1 MLKTYT
7 SERTLLYKNMKLS
20 FNLKLS
26 QSLRL
31 TPLLQQS
38 IKLLQASQ
46 SELNQLI
53 ENYISDNIFLDI
65 EESPAK
71 IPISQTN
78 FNSLKEA
85 SFNYDYSYEL
95 FNTEIKNQTLK
106 EYLIEN
112 LSIFSFSDRDQIIF
126 LILIDSIND
135 DGYLIDS
142 LDNII
147 DAIPFE
153 PKVEIKELENI
164 LTHIQ
169 NSSSPGIGARN
180 LSECLSLQLKIIKG
194 DDKIINF
201 AMKISDEF
209 LNLLGNKN
217 YTALKNNLNCNDH
230 ELEDAIKL
238 IKSLDPK
245 PGMIFQKIQPQDFI
259 KSDTKVEKSNNCWE
273 VSLNEDNF
281 LKLKINE
288 DYQNIINKESN
299 KFDKEA
305 KNKHQEAK
313 WLIKSLRERSITII
327 RVSRAI
333 MNCQN
338 EFLEKGK
345 LFLRPLIIK
354 NIAEQLDLHEST
366 ISRVTTNKF
375 ISTPHGIFELNY
387 FFGSSIKNNNGN
399 DLSSKAILFKIKE
412 LIKDEDSDH
421 PYSDEKLSLLFKDE
435 GIKIARRTIAKYRI
449 VLKIL
454 PSNQR
459 KVI

>member
-1 MLKTYT
+1 
-7 SERTLLYKNMKLS
+7 MKLS

-53 ENYISDNIFLDI
+53 EDYLNDNIFLEL
-65 EESPAK
+65 EERAETNSVG
-71 IPISQTN
+71 QTN
-78 FNSLKEA
+78 FNSSKET
-85 SFNYDYSYEL
+85 SFKNDYSYEL
-95 FNTEIKNQTLK
+95 FDTEIKNQTLK

-135 DGYLIDS
+135 DGYLIEP
-142 LDNII
+142 LEKII
-147 DAIPFE
+147 ETIPFE
-153 PKVEIKELENI
+153 PKAELKELENI
-164 LTHIQ
+164 LTLIQ

-180 LSECLSLQLKIIKG
+180 LSECLSLQLKIVNGNKKLINIAIK
-194 DDKIINF
+194 ITN
-201 AMKISDEF
+201 EF

-217 YTALKNNLNCNDH
+217 YGVLKNNLNCNDK
-230 ELEDAIKL
+230 ELNEAIKL
-238 IKSLDPK
+238 IKSLNPK
-245 PGMIFQKIQPQDFI
+245 PGLVFQRIQPQDFI
-259 KSDTKVEKSNNCWE
+259 KADTKVEKSDNNWE
-273 VSLNEDNF
+273 VSLIEDNF

-288 DYQNIINKESN
+288 DYQDIMKKESD
-299 KFDKEA
+299 KFNKEA
-305 KNKHQEAK
+305 KDKHQEAK

-333 MNCQN
+333 MKEQS
-338 EFLEKGK
+338 EFLEKGN
-345 LFLRPLIIK
+345 LFLKPLILK
-354 NIAEQLDLHEST
+354 NIAEELDLHEST

-375 ISTPHGIFELNY
+375 ISTPHGIFELKY
-387 FFGSSIKNNNGN
+387 FFGSTIKNDYGN

-412 LIKDEDSDH
+412 LIKNENPAS
-421 PYSDEKLSLLFKDE
+421 PYSDEQLSILLKDE
-435 GIKIARRTIAKYRI
+435 GIQIARRTIAKYRI
-449 VLKIL
+449 ALKIL

-459 KVI
+459 KNN

>member
-1 MLKTYT
+1 
-7 SERTLLYKNMKLS
+7 MKLS

-53 ENYISDNIFLDI
+53 EDYLNDNIFLEL
-65 EESPAK
+65 EERAETNSVG
-71 IPISQTN
+71 QTN
-78 FNSLKEA
+78 FNSSKET
-85 SFNYDYSYEL
+85 SFKNDYSYEL
-95 FNTEIKNQTLK
+95 FDTEIKNQTLK

-135 DGYLIDS
+135 DGYLIEP
-142 LDNII
+142 LEKII
-147 DAIPFE
+147 ETIPFE
-153 PKVEIKELENI
+153 PKAELKELENI
-164 LTHIQ
+164 LTLIQ

-180 LSECLSLQLKIIKG
+180 LSECLSLQLKIVNGNKKLINIAIK
-194 DDKIINF
+194 ITN
-201 AMKISDEF
+201 EF

-217 YTALKNNLNCNDH
+217 YGVLKNNLNCNDK
-230 ELEDAIKL
+230 ELNEAIKL
-238 IKSLDPK
+238 IKSLNPK
-245 PGMIFQKIQPQDFI
+245 PGLVFQRIQPQNFI
-259 KSDTKVEKSNNCWE
+259 KADTKVEKSDNNWE
-273 VSLNEDNF
+273 VSLIEDNF

-288 DYQNIINKESN
+288 DYQDIMKKESD
-299 KFDKEA
+299 KFNKEA

-333 MNCQN
+333 MKKQS
-338 EFLEKGK
+338 EFLEKGN
-345 LFLRPLIIK
+345 LFLKPLILK
-354 NIAEQLDLHEST
+354 NIAEELDLHEST

-375 ISTPHGIFELNY
+375 ISTPHGIFELKY
-387 FFGSSIKNNNGN
+387 FFGSTIKNDYGN

-412 LIKDEDSDH
+412 LIKNENPAS
-421 PYSDEKLSLLFKDE
+421 PYSDEQLSILLKDE
-435 GIKIARRTIAKYRI
+435 GIQIARRTIAKYRI
-449 VLKIL
+449 ALQIL

-459 KVI
+459 KNN

>member
-1 MLKTYT
+1 
-7 SERTLLYKNMKLS
+7 MKLS

-53 ENYISDNIFLDI
+53 EDYLNDNIFLEL
-65 EESPAK
+65 EERAETNSVG
-71 IPISQTN
+71 QTN
-78 FNSLKEA
+78 FNSSKET
-85 SFNYDYSYEL
+85 SFKNDYSYEL
-95 FNTEIKNQTLK
+95 FDTEIKNQTLK

-135 DGYLIDS
+135 DGYLIEP
-142 LDNII
+142 LEKII
-147 DAIPFE
+147 ETIPFE
-153 PKVEIKELENI
+153 PKAELKELENI
-164 LTHIQ
+164 LTLIQ

-180 LSECLSLQLKIIKG
+180 LSECLSLQLKIVNGNKKLINIAIK
-194 DDKIINF
+194 ITN
-201 AMKISDEF
+201 EF

-217 YTALKNNLNCNDH
+217 YGVLKNNLNCNDK
-230 ELEDAIKL
+230 ELNEAIKL
-238 IKSLDPK
+238 IKSLNPK
-245 PGMIFQKIQPQDFI
+245 PGLVFQRIQPQDFI
-259 KSDTKVEKSNNCWE
+259 KADTKVEKLDNNWE
-273 VSLNEDNF
+273 VSLIEDNF

-288 DYQNIINKESN
+288 DYQDIMKKESD

-305 KNKHQEAK
+305 KDKHQEAK

-333 MNCQN
+333 MKKQS
-338 EFLEKGK
+338 EFLEKGN
-345 LFLRPLIIK
+345 LFLKPLILKI
-354 NIAEQLDLHEST
+354 IAEELDLHEST

-375 ISTPHGIFELNY
+375 ISTPHGIFELKY
-387 FFGSSIKNNNGN
+387 FFGSTIKNDYGN

-412 LIKDEDSDH
+412 LIKNENPAS
-421 PYSDEKLSLLFKDE
+421 PYSDEQLSILLKDE
-435 GIKIARRTIAKYRI
+435 GIQIARRTISKYRI
-449 VLKIL
+449 ALKIL

-459 KVI
+459 KNN

>member
-1 MLKTYT
+1 
-7 SERTLLYKNMKLS
+7 MKLS

-53 ENYISDNIFLDI
+53 EDYLNDNIFLEL
-65 EESPAK
+65 EERAETNSVG
-71 IPISQTN
+71 QTN
-78 FNSLKEA
+78 FNSSKET
-85 SFNYDYSYEL
+85 SFKNDYSYEL
-95 FNTEIKNQTLK
+95 FDTEIKNQTLK

-135 DGYLIDS
+135 DGYLIEP
-142 LDNII
+142 LEKII
-147 DAIPFE
+147 EAIPFE
-153 PKVEIKELENI
+153 PKAELKELENI
-164 LTHIQ
+164 LTLIQ

-180 LSECLSLQLKIIKG
+180 LSECLSLQLKIVNGNKKLINIAIK
-194 DDKIINF
+194 ITN
-201 AMKISDEF
+201 EF

-217 YTALKNNLNCNDH
+217 YGVLKNNLNCNDK
-230 ELEDAIKL
+230 ELNEAIKL
-238 IKSLDPK
+238 IKSLNPK
-245 PGMIFQKIQPQDFI
+245 PGLVFQRIQPQNFI
-259 KSDTKVEKSNNCWE
+259 KADTKVEKSDNNWE
-273 VSLNEDNF
+273 VSLIEDNF

-288 DYQNIINKESN
+288 DYQDIMKKESD
-299 KFDKEA
+299 KFNKEA

-333 MNCQN
+333 MKKQS
-338 EFLEKGK
+338 EFLEKGN
-345 LFLRPLIIK
+345 LFLKPLILK
-354 NIAEQLDLHEST
+354 NIAEELDLHEST

-375 ISTPHGIFELNY
+375 ISTPHGIFELKY
-387 FFGSSIKNNNGN
+387 FFGSTIKNDYGN

-412 LIKDEDSDH
+412 LIKNENPAS
-421 PYSDEKLSLLFKDE
+421 PYSDEQLSILLKDE
-435 GIKIARRTIAKYRI
+435 GIQIARRTIAKYRI
-449 VLKIL
+449 ALKIL

-459 KVI
+459 KNN

>member
-1 MLKTYT
+1 
-7 SERTLLYKNMKLS
+7 MKLS

-53 ENYISDNIFLDI
+53 EDYLNDNIFLEL
-65 EESPAK
+65 EERAK
-71 IPISQTN
+71 TNSVGQTN
-78 FNSLKEA
+78 FNSSKET
-85 SFNYDYSYEL
+85 SFKNDYSYEL
-95 FNTEIKNQTLK
+95 FDTEIKNQTLK

-135 DGYLIDS
+135 DGYLIEP
-142 LDNII
+142 LEKII
-147 DAIPFE
+147 EAIPFE
-153 PKVEIKELENI
+153 PKAELKELENI
-164 LTHIQ
+164 LTLIQ

-180 LSECLSLQLKIIKG
+180 LSECLSLQLKIVNGNKKLINIAIK
-194 DDKIINF
+194 ITN
-201 AMKISDEF
+201 EF

-217 YTALKNNLNCNDH
+217 YGVLKNNLNCNDK
-230 ELEDAIKL
+230 ELNEAIKL
-238 IKSLDPK
+238 IKSLNPK
-245 PGMIFQKIQPQDFI
+245 PGLVFQRIQPQDFI
-259 KSDTKVEKSNNCWE
+259 KADTKVEKLDNNWE
-273 VSLNEDNF
+273 VSLIEDNF

-288 DYQNIINKESN
+288 DYQDIMKKESD

-305 KNKHQEAK
+305 KDKHQEAK

-333 MNCQN
+333 MKKQS
-338 EFLEKGK
+338 EFLEKGN
-345 LFLRPLIIK
+345 LFLKPLILK
-354 NIAEQLDLHEST
+354 NIAEELDLHEST

-375 ISTPHGIFELNY
+375 ISTPHGIFELKY
-387 FFGSSIKNNNGN
+387 FFGSTIKNDYGN

-412 LIKDEDSDH
+412 LIKNENPAS
-421 PYSDEKLSLLFKDE
+421 PYSDEQLSILLKDE
-435 GIKIARRTIAKYRI
+435 GIQIARRTISKYRI
-449 VLKIL
+449 ALKIL
-454 PSNQR
+454 SSNQR
-459 KVI
+459 KNN

>member
-1 MLKTYT
+1 
-7 SERTLLYKNMKLS
+7 MKLS

-26 QSLRL
+26 QSLKL

-53 ENYISDNIFLDI
+53 EDYLNDNIFLEL
-65 EESPAK
+65 EERAK
-71 IPISQTN
+71 TNSVGQTN
-78 FNSLKEA
+78 FNSSKET
-85 SFNYDYSYEL
+85 SFKNDYSYEL
-95 FNTEIKNQTLK
+95 FDTEIKNQTLK

-135 DGYLIDS
+135 DGYLIEP
-142 LDNII
+142 LEKII
-147 DAIPFE
+147 EAIPFE
-153 PKVEIKELENI
+153 PKAELKELENI
-164 LTHIQ
+164 LILIQ

-180 LSECLSLQLKIIKG
+180 LSECLSLQLKIVNGNKKLTNIAIK
-194 DDKIINF
+194 ITN
-201 AMKISDEF
+201 EF

-217 YTALKNNLNCNDH
+217 YGVLKNNLNCNDK
-230 ELEDAIKL
+230 ELNEAIKL
-238 IKSLDPK
+238 IKSLNPK
-245 PGMIFQKIQPQDFI
+245 PGLVFQRIQPQDFI
-259 KSDTKVEKSNNCWE
+259 KADTKVEKLDNNWE
-273 VSLNEDNF
+273 VSLIEDNF

-288 DYQNIINKESN
+288 DYQDIMKKESD

-305 KNKHQEAK
+305 KDKYQEAK

-333 MNCQN
+333 MKKQS
-338 EFLEKGK
+338 EFLEKGN
-345 LFLRPLIIK
+345 LFLKPLILKI
-354 NIAEQLDLHEST
+354 IAEELGLHEST

-375 ISTPHGIFELNY
+375 ISTPHGIFELKY
-387 FFGSSIKNNNGN
+387 FFGSAIKNDYGN

-412 LIKDEDSDH
+412 LIKNEKQAN
-421 PYSDEKLSLLFKDE
+421 PFSDEQLSLLLKNE
-435 GIKIARRTIAKYRI
+435 GIHIARRTIAKYRNA
-449 VLKIL
+449 LKIL

-459 KVI
+459 KNI

>member
-1 MLKTYT
+1 
-7 SERTLLYKNMKLS
+7 MKLS

-53 ENYISDNIFLDI
+53 EDYLNDNIFLEL
-65 EESPAK
+65 EERAETNSVG
-71 IPISQTN
+71 QTN
-78 FNSLKEA
+78 FNSSKET
-85 SFNYDYSYEL
+85 SFKNDYSYEL
-95 FNTEIKNQTLK
+95 FDTEIKNQTLK

-135 DGYLIDS
+135 DGYLIEP
-142 LDNII
+142 LEKII
-147 DAIPFE
+147 ETIPFE
-153 PKVEIKELENI
+153 PKAELKELENI
-164 LTHIQ
+164 LTLIQ

-180 LSECLSLQLKIIKG
+180 LSECLSLQLKIVNGNKKLINIAIK
-194 DDKIINF
+194 ITN
-201 AMKISDEF
+201 EF

-217 YTALKNNLNCNDH
+217 YGVLKNNLNCNDK
-230 ELEDAIKL
+230 ELNEAIKL
-238 IKSLDPK
+238 IKSLNPK
-245 PGMIFQKIQPQDFI
+245 PGLVFQRIQPQDFI
-259 KSDTKVEKSNNCWE
+259 KADTKVEKSDNNWE
-273 VSLNEDNF
+273 VSLIEDNF

-288 DYQNIINKESN
+288 DYQDIMKKESD
-299 KFDKEA
+299 KFNKEA

-333 MNCQN
+333 MKKQS
-338 EFLEKGK
+338 EFLEKGN
-345 LFLRPLIIK
+345 LFLKPLILKI
-354 NIAEQLDLHEST
+354 IAEELGLHEST

-375 ISTPHGIFELNY
+375 ISTPHGIFELKY
-387 FFGSSIKNNNGN
+387 FFGSTIKNDYGN

-412 LIKDEDSDH
+412 LIKNENPAS
-421 PYSDEKLSLLFKDE
+421 PYSDEQLSILLKDE
-435 GIKIARRTIAKYRI
+435 GIQIARRTIAKYRI
-449 VLKIL
+449 ALKIL

-459 KVI
+459 KNN

>member
-1 MLKTYT
+1 
-7 SERTLLYKNMKLS
+7 MKLS

-53 ENYISDNIFLDI
+53 EDYLNDNIFLEL
-65 EESPAK
+65 EERAK
-71 IPISQTN
+71 TNSVGQTN
-78 FNSLKEA
+78 FNSSKET
-85 SFNYDYSYEL
+85 SFKNDYSYEL
-95 FNTEIKNQTLK
+95 FDTEIKNQTLK

-135 DGYLIDS
+135 DGYLIEP
-142 LDNII
+142 LEKII
-147 DAIPFE
+147 ETIPFE
-153 PKVEIKELENI
+153 PKAELKELENI
-164 LTHIQ
+164 LTLIQ

-180 LSECLSLQLKIIKG
+180 LSECLSLQLKIVNGNKKLINIAIK
-194 DDKIINF
+194 ITN
-201 AMKISDEF
+201 EF

-217 YTALKNNLNCNDH
+217 YGVLKNNLNCNDK
-230 ELEDAIKL
+230 ELNEAIKL
-238 IKSLDPK
+238 IKSLNPK
-245 PGMIFQKIQPQDFI
+245 PGLVFQRIQPQDFI
-259 KSDTKVEKSNNCWE
+259 KADTKVEKLGNNWE
-273 VSLNEDNF
+273 VSLIEDNF

-288 DYQNIINKESN
+288 DYQDIMKKESD

-305 KNKHQEAK
+305 KDKHQEAK

-333 MNCQN
+333 MKKQS
-338 EFLEKGK
+338 EFLEKGN
-345 LFLRPLIIK
+345 LFLKPLILKI
-354 NIAEQLDLHEST
+354 IAEELGLHEST

-375 ISTPHGIFELNY
+375 ISTPHGIFELKY
-387 FFGSSIKNNNGN
+387 FFGSTIKNDYGN

-412 LIKDEDSDH
+412 LIKNENPAS
-421 PYSDEKLSLLFKDE
+421 PYSDEQLSILLKDE
-435 GIKIARRTIAKYRI
+435 GIQIARRTISKYRI
-449 VLKIL
+449 ALKIL

-459 KVI
+459 KNN